1 MGGIVGAV
9 AAPLI
14 GSALGGIFG
23 GPSGQQQGSPQQ
35 IADPFASQRPQY
47 QTALNNLTTGG
58 SSAIA
63 SDPSYQFRLQQGMD
77 ATNRGLAQ
85 SGQTGSGA
93 QVAQLAQYGQG
104 MASTEYANQFSRLAS
119 LSGANING
127 TGAAAG
133 IAQQNQQQQNMGF
146 GQIGNALAGGVGN
159 MFSGPSMAQTG
170 AQDFTAGW
178 NPSNYG

>member
-1 MGGIVGAV
+1 MGGIASAV
-9 AAPLI
+9 AGPLI

-47 QTALNNLTTGG
+47 QTALNNLMTGG

-63 SDPSYQFRLQQGMD
+63 SDPSYQFQLQQGMD
-77 ATNRGLAQ
+77 TTNRGLAQ

-104 MASTEYANQFSRLAS
+104 MASTEYANQFNRLAS
-119 LSGANING
+119 LSGASING
-127 TGAAAG
+127 TGAAAN
-133 IAQQNQQQQNMGF
+133 IAQQNQQQQNTGF

-159 MFSGPSMAQTG
+159 MFSGPSLAQQG
-170 AQDFTAGW
+170 AQDFVAGW
-178 NPSNYG
+178 NSSNYG